1 MGAEDVGAFLASVG
15 SPLVASGEA
24 QKVLPASAVV
34 QLLGARIEAL
44 AAPEAPAATSS
55 PVEEPRSIEMD
66 EDLAGA
72 LHEYAHAT
80 AHYTYTSA
88 VSTIVSQL
96 SAAMD
101 GVNEVQ
107 AALDARDWTRLPE
120 LLPTAQEHL
129 QLVGIEVDF
138 LHNRLQDVRN
148 GSQMHSVVG
157 ARLLAHC
164 EKLLHQM
171 HTQADAD
178 WERAVQ
184 VFPASRGA
192 ILAVQESTMD
202 PESTNIPSLV
212 NLWEFARAMNMDES
226 VAERITTLLVDNI
239 VHKLLGDVQSWSTA
253 QSTTADD
260 ILTQLQFTAQPTSS
274 PPGTAIPAVVDM
286 LTFLRT
292 VLFVPSAQD
301 KPAVED
307 ASLAP
312 TLQVVVAQRF
322 VPRLLAE
329 LKPYLL
335 RCLPN
340 TDVSLHAYNKAVETV
355 SQLALQVHN
364 ALVEYGYVREAKA
377 AGTMVRRPGWA
388 PMEPLSDL
396 RQWTEQLPS
405 ICTQRVLGDVLDH
418 VRATILRTDDKAWDT
433 VTVKQQVEEV
443 TTQVPKAEAKAAPKV
458 EAKEAPAPSQGPAK
472 NQPRSAA
479 PAPAKP
485 PSPLSTQRAAQ
496 SVAAPK
502 PEPKTK
508 GKKPTLGSVKRL
520 GAVPVSAAKPAPA
533 AKPATPAP
541 PPPAPAV
548 PEPQDDDWGWGD
560 DDFEDDKDKAA
571 PASSEQMQD
580 DWEMDDAWDT
590 EPTPAPSSTAPNA
603 ATQAPPQDD
612 ASDWGWGSDEE
623 VEDMLGSPTAP
634 TEAPTT
640 QDSATKSK
648 PPVAPANASEAPAA
662 HNDSA
667 LDAWDWNE
675 PDEESPLPEAA
686 PLPPVQDTPEPAKR
700 VVTCERIVSQRC
712 EAVAE
717 QAQQQFAQLA
727 HTSDPRLVQVIQ
739 EAVLAC
745 FQLYRA
751 LMPTV
756 HAASLQ
762 HIPLLSMLFASD
774 CDYLAEEMRSMAQRQ
789 SCSDAASSGASSL
802 HTALLH
808 EAQATQDTGA
818 QWRDAQLAVQ
828 THALQECLDQADEF
842 ARTDDDARF
851 AMCERAVAQVDHILQ
866 HLANVWM
873 PVLAKDPL
881 VSLLGELVHSVF
893 ARVQDS
899 VEDLEDIGE
908 AESMRLAALCRT
920 LLEAQ
925 TALFARAARCDI
937 EAAGALAATVV
948 PNWFKF
954 SYLPELLTGSL
965 ADIEFLVFESGG
977 ALLDYGREE
986 IMALIR
992 ALFADTHNR
1001 RQLLDR
1007 IQRAPWASTQAGLA

>member
-1 MGAEDVGAFLASVG
+1 MGAEDVGVFLASVG
-15 SPLVASGEA
+15 SPLVAGGEA
-24 QKVLPASAVV
+24 QKTLPASAVV

-44 AAPEAPAATSS
+44 AASGTPAATSQ
-55 PVEEPRSIEMD
+55 PVEDPRSIELD
-66 EDLAGA
+66 DDLVSA
-72 LHEYAHAT
+72 LHDYAQAT
-80 AHYTYTSA
+80 AHYTYTST

-96 SAAMD
+96 STAMD
-101 GVNEVQ
+101 SVNELQVT
-107 AALDARDWTRLPE
+107 LDARDWMRLPA
-120 LLPTAQEHL
+120 LLPEAQEHL
-129 QLVGIEVDF
+129 QAVGIEVDF

-148 GSQMHSVVG
+148 GPQSNSVVG
-157 ARLLAHC
+157 ARLVEHC
-164 EKLLHQM
+164 QKLLHQM

-178 WERAVQ
+178 WERAIQ
-184 VFPASRGA
+184 VFPASKGA

-226 VAERITTLLVDNI
+226 VAERISSLLVDHI
-239 VHKLLGDVQSWSTA
+239 ALKLLGDVHSWSTA
-253 QSTTADD
+253 QSTTADG
-260 ILTQLQFTAQPTSS
+260 ILTQLQFTAQPASS
-274 PPGTAIPAVVDM
+274 PAGTAISAVVDM
-286 LTFLRT
+286 LAFLRS

-301 KPAVED
+301 KPTVQD
-307 ASLAP
+307 VSLAP

-335 RCLPN
+335 RCLPR
-340 TDVSLHAYNKAVETV
+340 TDVTLHAYNKAVETV
-355 SQLALQVHN
+355 SQLALQVHS
-364 ALVEYGYVREAKA
+364 ALVENGYVREAKA

-396 RQWTEQLPS
+396 RQWTEQLPN

-418 VRATILRTDDKAWDT
+418 VRAIILRTDDKAWDS
-433 VTVKQQVEEV
+433 VMVQQQVEEA
-443 TTQVPKAEAKAAPKV
+443 QPQAPKAKVAPKAAAKAAPV
-458 EAKEAPAPSQGPAK
+458 QPQASES
-472 NQPRSAA
+472 NQIRAA
-479 PAPAKP
+479 PIAAVKP
-485 PSPLSTQRAAQ
+485 PSPAPPQPAAQ
-496 SVAAPK
+496 TTPVPK
-502 PEPKTK
+502 PESKAK
-508 GKKPTLGSVKRL
+508 SKKPTLGGVKRL
-520 GAVPVSAAKPAPA
+520 GAVPVSAAKPTPA
-533 AKPATPAP
+533 AKPAAP
-541 PPPAPAV
+541 PLSSPAPAA

-560 DDFEDDKDKAA
+560 DDDFGDNKDQVD
-571 PASSEQMQD
+571 PAFPKQTRD
-580 DWEMDDAWDT
+580 DWGLDDAWET
-590 EPTPAPSSTAPNA
+590 EPSPVAPPTVPTP
-603 ATQAPPQDD
+603 ATQAPPRDD
-612 ASDWGWGSDEE
+612 ASDWGWGSDDE
-623 VEDMLGSPTAP
+623 VEDMLGAQDERVDSPTP
-634 TEAPTT
+634 
-640 QDSATKSK
+640 QDSASK
-648 PPVAPANASEAPAA
+648 PTPEAHASEAPAM
-662 HNDSA
+662 HDDST

-675 PDEESPLPEAA
+675 PDEESPLPEPT
-686 PLPPVQDTPEPAKR
+686 PLSPVQDAPELSKA
-700 VVTCERIVSQRC
+700 VVTRERVVSQRC
-712 EAVAE
+712 EAVAQ

-727 HTSDPRLVQVIQ
+727 HTSDARLVQVIQ

-762 HIPLLSMLFASD
+762 HVPLLSMLFASD

-789 SCSDAASSGASSL
+789 SCSDIASSGASSL

-808 EAQATQDTGA
+808 EAQAMLDTGA
-818 QWRDAQLAVQ
+818 QWRDAQIAVQ
-828 THALQECLDQADEF
+828 TYALQECLDQADGF
-842 ARTDDDARF
+842 SRTDDDARF

-866 HLANVWM
+866 HLANVWI
-873 PVLAKDPL
+873 PVLAQDTL
-881 VSLLGELVHSVF
+881 VSLLGELVHGVF

-899 VEDLEDIGE
+899 VEDLDDIGE

-925 TALFARAARCDI
+925 TALFARAARCDA

-948 PNWFKF
+948 PSWFKF